1 MSVSDPIADMLTSIR
16 NGQTVGLE
24 SVEVPHSKLKSELA
38 RVLKREGY
46 VTDYTV
52 EGGVKKVLR
61 VYLKYTRDHQPVIRG
76 IRRVSKPGLR
86 TYTGSRKMP
95 RVLEGMGTMV
105 VSTSQGIMTG
115 KEARTR
121 QIGGEALCA
130 VW

>member
-16 NGQTVGLE
+16 NGQAVGLE
-24 SVEVPHSKLKSELA
+24 TVELPHSKLKGEIA
-38 RVLKREGY
+38 RLLKREGY

-76 IRRVSKPGLR
+76 IRRVSSPGLR
-86 TYTGSRKMP
+86 RYSGNRKMP
-95 RVLEGMGTMV
+95 RVLGGMGTMI

-115 KEARTR
+115 KEARSR
-121 QIGGEALCA
+121 QVGGEVLCA